1 YLFVINQVLLVQT
14 YASEE
19 IACHAHVENTIS
31 AACEDV
37 DAGLF
42 RMTWGQHQTDRSKLR
57 PACVDP
63 RLRVQ
68 SRRIGD
74 ELCGGP
80 IVEALETCVIVAVDE
95 VVDEGVALDVGMEFV
110 FALVPGDAGFG
121 P

>member
-1 YLFVINQVLLVQT
+1 
-14 YASEE
+14 
-19 IACHAHVENTIS
+19 
-31 AACEDV
+31 
-37 DAGLF
+37 
-42 RMTWGQHQTDRSKLR
+42 
-57 PACVDP
+57 VDP

-95 VVDEGVALDVGMEFV
+95 VMDEGVALDVGMEFV

-121 P
+121 PDGLRQAPVEALDEAIIRYVIFGA